1 MLDIKTRQQ
10 YLKELGFYK
19 GNVDG
24 IVGKLT
30 RAAYLELQTKYFTRD
45 KDRDGI
51 YGNDTDKL
59 LVNAYRVKKY
69 CKNFKLE
76 EFKCKCGG
84 RYCTGYPAYLD
95 IQFLINLQ
103 KVRDRFGVTRITSA
117 MRCNNHN
124 ANVGGSSGSRH
135 KKGKAADII
144 VTISNT
150 EKGRKTVMEFWK
162 TLPQWRY
169 TYCNI
174 GGNYPNMG
182 NAVHIDIE

>member
-19 GNVDG
+19 GNIDG
-24 IVGKLT
+24 IVGSKT
-30 RAAYLELQTKYFTRD
+30 KAAYLDLQKKYFGRKAD
-45 KDRDGI
+45 QDGI
-51 YGNDTDKL
+51 YGNDTEKL
-59 LVNAYRVKKY
+59 LINAYRVKKY

-76 EFKCKCGG
+76 EFKCKCGKH
-84 RYCTGYPAYLD
+84 CTGYPALLD
-95 IQFLINLQ
+95 IQFLKNLQ
-103 KVRDRFGVTRITSA
+103 SLRNRFGSTKITSA
-117 MRCNNHN
+117 LRCDKHN

-144 VTISNT
+144 VTVCNT
-150 EKGRKTVMEFWK
+150 EKGRKTVMEYWK
-162 TLPQWRY
+162 SLPQFRY

-174 GGNYPNMG
+174 GGNYPSMG